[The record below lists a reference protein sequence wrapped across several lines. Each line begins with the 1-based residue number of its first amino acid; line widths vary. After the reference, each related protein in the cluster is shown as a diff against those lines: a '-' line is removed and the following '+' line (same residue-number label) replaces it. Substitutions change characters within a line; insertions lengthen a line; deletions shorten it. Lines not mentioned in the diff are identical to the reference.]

1 MRSSRGWT
9 FCREIYEQNQL
20 RCRFR
25 TRDAERWTRRCRP
38 RTGNEDLY
46 NESCAASYWQFFF
59 FRRQHLDRR
68 RNPFRDRVS
77 NRVPN
82 GRLILR

>member
-1 MRSSRGWT
+1 MSKTSWGVG
-9 FCREIYEQNQL
+9 FADEMLNGG
-20 RCRFR
+20 
-25 TRDAERWTRRCRP
+25 RDATCP

-46 NESCAASYWQFFF
+46 NESCAASYWPFFF

-68 RNPFRDRVS
+68 RNLFRDRVS

>member
-1 MRSSRGWT
+1 MSKTSWGVSFADEMLDRG
-9 FCREIYEQNQL
+9 
-20 RCRFR
+20 
-25 TRDAERWTRRCRP
+25 RDADCP
-38 RTGNEDLY
+38 RTGNEALY
-46 NESCAASYWQFFF
+46 NESCAAPYWPFFF

-77 NRVPN
+77 NRVPS

>member
-1 MRSSRGWT
+1 MSKTSWGVG
-9 FCREIYEQNQL
+9 FADEMLNGG
-20 RCRFR
+20 
-25 TRDAERWTRRCRP
+25 RDAACP

-46 NESCAASYWQFFF
+46 NESCAASYWQSFF

-68 RNPFRDRVS
+68 RNPFHDPVS
-77 NRVPN
+77 NRVPS